1 MIKRNTWTI
10 FYLLLVIGIIILY
23 ISVYNSFNNTKQKYI
38 YEQENIT
45 KITANSI
52 NSVFLQYETILNI
65 LGTQLIQNDTYQS
78 FESTKKLLDS
88 LIENNP
94 SILSFSISKENGNQ
108 YLTTT
113 NLQNQEN
120 QNLLE
125 KEETKNNFEYT
136 IKTDKIVLGRT
147 HFIKS
152 LNKFV
157 IPIRKAIRDKN
168 HKIIAIITANIDLNS
183 GFDFLI
189 KNQKT
194 NIYHETFLFRGLDNF
209 FQIAPSYHEK
219 NHNIYETA
227 IPENII
233 KSEIRRVEQKYNKSI
248 NELKDNEIITTINSN
263 DSRKV
268 LYSSIYIKKYEL
280 WLTTQILSSIIDN
293 EIYKDSAIIVSTFI
307 FIFLLIYF
315 LFKYIDKHERSK
327 EKLLYHQA
335 NHDYLTNLYNR
346 LYLANEF
353 KTVNKNK
360 PFSLFFIDMDN
371 FKSIND
377 NYGHNNGDLI
387 LKEIA
392 LRLSNIKKSNETLV
406 RYSGDEFILVTPIIE
421 KNKLEKLANKII
433 DLLSEPYYIKQY
445 QFILGSSIGISLFPK
460 DGKDFNEIKRYAD
473 IAMYEAK
480 KIKNTYTFFDDTIK
494 EKYIKE
500 SLIEEEL
507 KSALLNNE
515 IYMMYQPQVDK
526 NNKIYGVEALIRWKN
541 KKLGFISPNEF
552 IKIAESTGLIEKIG
566 EFIIKTSLE
575 EIKTIQ
581 KNTNTNFQLSIN
593 ISVKQFLEVNF
604 YSNLFQYIREFDF
617 DKEKITLEMTESTF
631 IEDVDYI
638 LNLLIKIKQEGLKI
652 SLDDFGTGY
661 SSLNLLRKLPID
673 ELKIDKSFV
682 DDILNDSD
690 SLTMIQSII
699 SIGKKLNMIILAE
712 GVETIE
718 QQQLLVEN
726 SCDLF
731 QGYFYSKPLRKN
743 ELENLL
749 KNMTN

>member
-125 KEETKNNFEYT
+125 KEETKNNFKYT

-392 LRLSNIKKSNETLV
+392 LRLSNIKK
-406 RYSGDEFILVTPIIE
+406 
-421 KNKLEKLANKII
+421 
-433 DLLSEPYYIKQY
+433 KQ
-445 QFILGSSIGISLFPK
+445 
-460 DGKDFNEIKRYAD
+460 
-473 IAMYEAK
+473 
-480 KIKNTYTFFDDTIK
+480 
-494 EKYIKE
+494 
-500 SLIEEEL
+500 
-507 KSALLNNE
+507 
-515 IYMMYQPQVDK
+515 
-526 NNKIYGVEALIRWKN
+526 
-541 KKLGFISPNEF
+541 
-552 IKIAESTGLIEKIG
+552 
-566 EFIIKTSLE
+566 
-575 EIKTIQ
+575 
-581 KNTNTNFQLSIN
+581 
-593 ISVKQFLEVNF
+593 
-604 YSNLFQYIREFDF
+604 
-617 DKEKITLEMTESTF
+617 
-631 IEDVDYI
+631 
-638 LNLLIKIKQEGLKI
+638 
-652 SLDDFGTGY
+652 
-661 SSLNLLRKLPID
+661 
-673 ELKIDKSFV
+673 
-682 DDILNDSD
+682 
-690 SLTMIQSII
+690 
-699 SIGKKLNMIILAE
+699 
-712 GVETIE
+712 
-718 QQQLLVEN
+718 
-726 SCDLF
+726 
-731 QGYFYSKPLRKN
+731 
-743 ELENLL
+743 
-749 KNMTN
+749 